1 MDQAPTACPGDQPA
15 APSPD
20 LVVTLGL
27 QNAIPP
33 YIWNHPGIN
42 TFLLDLVVSRY
53 QARQDAG
60 LTADDLR
67 RCLIEVTSARKPL
80 SEDELVRLIAIA
92 TNLPEKWDSDELMD
106 KVKIVIEDFHL
117 AEPLSA
123 RHCLQCRRHRPIHGG
138 HRHSRVSSGLALH
151 VSIAE

>member
-1 MDQAPTACPGDQPA
+1 MTAVESDSQLKTRLEKWTKRPQHVPETNLLP
-15 APSPD
+15 PSPD

-60 LTADDLR
+60 LTAR
-67 RCLIEVTSARKPL
+67 SAP
-80 SEDELVRLIAIA
+80 V
-92 TNLPEKWDSDELMD
+92 SDRSD
-106 KVKIVIEDFHL
+106 
-117 AEPLSA
+117 
-123 RHCLQCRRHRPIHGG
+123 
-138 HRHSRVSSGLALH
+138 
-151 VSIAE
+151 